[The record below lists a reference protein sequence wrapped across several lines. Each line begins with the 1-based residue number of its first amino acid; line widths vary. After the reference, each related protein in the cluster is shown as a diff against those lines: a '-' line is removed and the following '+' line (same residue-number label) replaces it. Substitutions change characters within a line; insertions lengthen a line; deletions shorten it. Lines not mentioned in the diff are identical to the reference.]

1 MCQLYFT
8 KVSQLLVC
16 GKCEVA
22 LPVLFYIC
30 SQETI
35 WYMFFLELEIQIVWV
50 AGSLYLSQSIGCPRQ
65 VFRF

>member
-22 LPVLFYIC
+22 LLVLFSIC

-35 WYMFFLELEIQIVWV
+35 WYI
-50 AGSLYLSQSIGCPRQ
+50 YLIR
-65 VFRF
+65 RFVV